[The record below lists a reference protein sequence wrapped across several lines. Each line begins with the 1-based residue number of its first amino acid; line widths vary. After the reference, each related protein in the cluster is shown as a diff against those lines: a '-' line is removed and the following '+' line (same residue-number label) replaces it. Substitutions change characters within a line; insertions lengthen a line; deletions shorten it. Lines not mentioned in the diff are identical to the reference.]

1 MITRH
6 QTEQPRTRACDQP
19 EGRGRRHGLKE
30 EPFRTVL
37 SRERKR
43 AERSNQPLVLMLV
56 HVNDG
61 VGADSWSTG
70 EAAIEALAAATRET
84 DVLGWFERRA
94 VIGVILPETR
104 VSDLANTCEG
114 LDTRVRR
121 QLAKRVDGETL
132 GRFSIRLLVYPEP
145 RRAGEE
151 GVWQVDP
158 LLYPKPRSLQVLRR
172 TYGATIRLMA

>member
-6 QTEQPRTRACDQP
+6 QPEQPRTRACDQA
-19 EGRGRRHGLKE
+19 EGRGRRHVLNE
-30 EPFRTVL
+30 ELFRTVL

-43 AERSNQPLVLMLV
+43 ADRSNQPLVLMLV
-56 HVNDG
+56 DVNDG
-61 VGADSWSTG
+61 LGAESSSIWETV
-70 EAAIEALAAATRET
+70 IETLAAATRET

-114 LDTRVRR
+114 LDTRVRQ

-132 GRFSIRLLVYPEP
+132 GRFSIRLHVYPEP
-145 RRAGEE
+145 RCARSEE
-151 GVWQVDP
+151 RRVG
-158 LLYPKPRSLQVLRR
+158 KECRSRWSP
-172 TYGATIRLMA
+172 YH